1 MKKITLTAGLI
12 LSLSTTAF
20 AADVTIPNTFTAGSP
35 AVAADVNANFSA
47 VKTAVDDNNA
57 RVTTNSTNITN
68 ATNGISANT
77 SSAATNA
84 SGIASNAA
92 NISTNSST
100 AVINA
105 AGVAS
110 NASNIST
117 QGSSIATN
125 AANISSNTSSAST
138 NASNITSNTG
148 NISTNASNI
157 SSNSGSIAAN
167 TNSASSNSSGIATN
181 TSNIATNTAAIA
193 AIPSATVYDYRDY
206 LTTASSK
213 TFSVASNTYCADS
226 ETRSFVR
233 TPNGS
238 DTDVEVTHRG
248 YTGVTPCDHRVF
260 HSTNTPTERLLKSK
274 DVYTVGGI
282 NDGLLNH
289 TSRLDDPITVRTS
302 TMNKGQS
309 FTDASTTYKQPAG
322 GVDALDGIHIQTT
335 YASGLEDITVAAGS
349 YTNCL
354 KVYVTRNS
362 QGFGGST
369 DSRVSWHCPNNV
381 GMVKRI
387 RYRLGTEYRVYE
399 LQSINF

>member
-1 MKKITLTAGLI
+1 MKKFILLTGSLTLALGVSIAISAGAPVGNI
-12 LSLSTTAF
+12 F
-20 AADVTIPNTFTAGSP
+20 QGGQP
-35 AVAADVNANFSA
+35 AIAADVNANFQELA
-47 VKTAVDDNNA
+47 DRLD
-57 RVTTNSTNITN
+57 
-68 ATNGISANT
+68 
-77 SSAATNA
+77 
-84 SGIASNAA
+84 
-92 NISTNSST
+92 
-100 AVINA
+100 
-105 AGVAS
+105 
-110 NASNIST
+110 
-117 QGSSIATN
+117 
-125 AANISSNTSSAST
+125 
-138 NASNITSNTG
+138 
-148 NISTNASNI
+148 
-157 SSNSGSIAAN
+157 
-167 TNSASSNSSGIATN
+167 
-181 TSNIATNTAAIA
+181 
-193 AIPSATVYDYRDY
+193 AIPKTTTYDYRDY

-248 YTGVTPCDHRVF
+248 YTGLTPCNHRVF

-274 DVYTVGGI
+274 DVYYVGGI

-309 FTDASTTYKQPAG
+309 FTDASTTYKKPAG